1 MEITKLTLSIIF
13 MFGLSLTGLHAQ
25 HVVSTAGGKATGSGG
40 SVNYTAGQIVNTS
53 LTGIGGSIA
62 NGVQLPF
69 EILIGTG
76 IKEARDIKLEF
87 TAYPNPVTEFL
98 YLKVENY
105 DIKNLSFQVYDISGK
120 LLFFQKI
127 SSKET
132 SIPMDNL
139 PSATYFL
146 RIICRLGNAMSQKE
160 IKTFIII
167 KN

>member
-1 MEITKLTLSIIF
+1 MDPKKLTLCTIF
-13 MFGLSLTGLHAQ
+13 LIGLSLNGLFAQ
-25 HVVSTAGGKATGSGG
+25 QVVSSAGGTATGSGG
-40 SVNYTAGQIVNTS
+40 SVNYTAGQIINTS

-76 IKEARDIKLEF
+76 IKEASDINLEF

-98 YLKVENY
+98 HLNIQNY
-105 DIKNLSFQVYDISGK
+105 DIKNLSYQVYDIHGK

-127 SSKET
+127 KSKET

-146 RIICRLGNAMSQKE
+146 KIIYRLGNAISQKD